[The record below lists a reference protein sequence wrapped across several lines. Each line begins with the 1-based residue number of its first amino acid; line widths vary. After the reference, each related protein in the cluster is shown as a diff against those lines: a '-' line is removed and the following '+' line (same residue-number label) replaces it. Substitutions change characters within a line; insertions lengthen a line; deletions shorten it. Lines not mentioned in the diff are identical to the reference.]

1 MIKPAIRVLC
11 VLDYYLPGFKGGGP
25 LRTIANMRHLLAG
38 KVELAIF
45 TRDRDLG
52 SDQRYCGIET
62 DCWIKTADGPLYY
75 ANQKN
80 FSAAGLQRAIAG
92 QPVTLLYLNSFFSF
106 RSSIEI
112 YHRARRQEP
121 RLPILL
127 APRGEFSLG
136 ALAIK
141 PTKKR
146 LFLTLC
152 KIFRLYRDV
161 IWHASTAAEQTDILR
176 QFPYAVGRIHLAED
190 PVDIGAAIPAADRRA
205 PSPSGQLRLCFLSRI
220 SPMKNLDGLLRALA
234 QSPAQIALDIWGP
247 VEDGAHW
254 RLCQRLMAALP
265 AHVTVQHKGPVTPDA
280 VSATFAAYDLF
291 AFPTHGENFGHV
303 IFEALRAGTPV
314 LISDRTPWKADCA
327 GAVRVVS
334 LTGAGKGALDWG
346 AQLSAFAALSAAE
359 KAQLR
364 QAARHYAEDF
374 VQRSEIAAKNLA
386 MFQAVVGHGGAPP
399 APQGPQTGADTA

>member
-1 MIKPAIRVLC
+1 MQPVIRVLC

-25 LRTIANMRHLLAG
+25 LRTIANMRPLLAG

-52 SDQRYCGIET
+52 SDRCYDGIKT
-62 DCWIKTADGPLYY
+62 DCWIETPEGPLYY
-75 ANQKN
+75 ASPEN
-80 FSAAGLQRAIAG
+80 FSAAGLQRAMAG
-92 QPVTLLYLNSFFSF
+92 RSVMLLYLNSFFGF
-106 RSSIEI
+106 RSSIQI
-112 YHRARRQEP
+112 YHRLRRHQP

-141 PTKKR
+141 PAKKR
-146 LFLTLC
+146 LFLSLC
-152 KIFRLYRDV
+152 KMLRLYRDV
-161 IWHASTAAEQTDILR
+161 TWQASTEAERADILR
-176 QFPYAVGRIHLAED
+176 QFPSAAGRIHLAED
-190 PVDIGAAIPAADRRA
+190 PVEIGPAVPDADRPA

-220 SPMKNLDGLLRALA
+220 SPKKNLDGLLRALA
-234 QSPAQIALDIWGP
+234 QSSSPPAQIVLDIWGP
-247 VEDGAHW
+247 VEDAAHW
-254 RLCQRLMAALP
+254 RLCQQLMAALP
-265 AHVTVQHKGPVTPDA
+265 THVTAQYKGPVTPEA

-314 LISDRTPWKADCA
+314 LISDQTPWQADRA
-327 GAVRVVS
+327 GAVRVLS
-334 LTGAGKGALDWG
+334 LAGAAEGLWAAQLTG
-346 AQLSAFAALSAAE
+346 FAALSAAE

-374 VQRSEIAAKNLA
+374 VQHSDLAAKNLA
-386 MFQAVVGHGGAPP
+386 MFQAVAGHMP
-399 APQGPQTGADTA
+399 APQTGVDVA